1 MFTDNIF
8 ISRTDLGEDWQ
19 EDDLKWTDDLG
30 WDVDVFDPAL
40 EMAFEGGDAPGY
52 GRDEYG
58 DDYGGGRP
66 TRLEKLIAWTAKYK
80 LWKLRI
86 IGEATKE
93 LKFVSVTLAYQ
104 TGSIRR

>member
-1 MFTDNIF
+1 M
-8 ISRTDLGEDWQ
+8 
-19 EDDLKWTDDLG
+19 
-30 WDVDVFDPAL
+30 V
-40 EMAFEGGDAPGY
+40 FEGGDAPGY

-66 TRLEKLIAWTAKYK
+66 TRLEKLIAWTTKYK

-86 IGEATKE
+86 SGEATKE